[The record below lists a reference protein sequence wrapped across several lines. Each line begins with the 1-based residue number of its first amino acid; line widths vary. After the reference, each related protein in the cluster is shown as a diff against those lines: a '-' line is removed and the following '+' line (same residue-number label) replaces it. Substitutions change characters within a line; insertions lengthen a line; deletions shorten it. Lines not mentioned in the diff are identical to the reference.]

1 MSIEHIILS
10 RTDSIG
16 DVMLTLPLAGLLKE
30 RFPTARITFIG
41 RTYTRTILEHCAHV
55 DHVITLEEL
64 MATDAATVLRDLRA
78 DALIHVFPNK
88 HIARWARS
96 AGISRR
102 IGTTNRWWHWTTCN
116 ERVAFSRRKSDLHEA
131 QLNVKLLAPLG
142 ISETP
147 TLDRLLRSS
156 SGDRCRWHTFLGR
169 IDRCDRRCACLGG
182 GQHRPFAHRR
192 GMWHPRDRSVRI
204 APPDPPRTLGTDRS

>member
-78 DALIHVFPNK
+78 DALIHVFL
-88 HIARWARS
+88 H
-96 AGISRR
+96 GIR
-102 IGTTNRWWHWTTCN
+102 
-116 ERVAFSRRKSDLHEA
+116 
-131 QLNVKLLAPLG
+131 
-142 ISETP
+142 
-147 TLDRLLRSS
+147 
-156 SGDRCRWHTFLGR
+156 
-169 IDRCDRRCACLGG
+169 
-182 GQHRPFAHRR
+182 
-192 GMWHPRDRSVRI
+192 
-204 APPDPPRTLGTDRS
+204 